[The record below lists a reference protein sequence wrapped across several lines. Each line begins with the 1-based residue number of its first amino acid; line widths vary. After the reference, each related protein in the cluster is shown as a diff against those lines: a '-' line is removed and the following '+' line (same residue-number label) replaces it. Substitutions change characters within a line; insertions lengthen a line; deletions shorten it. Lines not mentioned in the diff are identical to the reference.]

1 MEGNNGN
8 APRDPQLNEETER
21 QISEIEEKVVK
32 KKSGFWKEVKE
43 WAVALIVAVL
53 VVFVIQTFLFRI
65 IRVDGHSM
73 DSTLADGERL
83 FVTVTDVKFGDVARD
98 SVVICHYPNRYN
110 NFLGFIPMKT
120 YFVKR
125 VVGVPG
131 DTVYRKNE
139 VTHVVY
145 EKDGQTVDE
154 MLDERYAEYFPNG
167 SPDDYDPYVLGENEY
182 FVVGDNRYNSHD
194 SRDWK
199 DDDPDMDV
207 GPITKDMIVGH
218 VRQVLWPL
226 GNWRAVH

>member
-8 APRDPQLNEETER
+8 APQENRLSEEAER
-21 QISEIEEKVVK
+21 QISEIEEKVAK
-32 KKSGFWKEVKE
+32 KKPNFWKEVKE
-43 WAVALIVAVL
+43 WIVALVVALL

-73 DSTLADGERL
+73 DTTLADGERL
-83 FVTVTDVKFGDVARD
+83 FVTVTDVKFGNIDRD

-110 NFLGFIPMKT
+110 KFLGIIPMQT

-154 MLDERYAEYFPNG
+154 MLHSDLSLPVKLALYGFYHLPALYAPLY
-167 SPDDYDPYVLGENEY
+167 SIHAK
-182 FVVGDNRYNSHD
+182 RCA
-194 SRDWK
+194 SRFEQEGYK
-199 DDDPDMDV
+199 
-207 GPITKDMIVGH
+207 
-218 VRQVLWPL
+218 QS
-226 GNWRAVH
+226 

>member
-1 MEGNNGN
+1 M
-8 APRDPQLNEETER
+8 
-21 QISEIEEKVVK
+21 
-32 KKSGFWKEVKE
+32 
-43 WAVALIVAVL
+43 
-53 VVFVIQTFLFRI
+53 
-65 IRVDGHSM
+65 
-73 DSTLADGERL
+73 
-83 FVTVTDVKFGDVARD
+83 TDVKFGNIDRD

-110 NFLGFIPMKT
+110 KFLGIIPMQT

-154 MLDERYAEYFPNG
+154 MLDERYGDYFPNG
-167 SPDDYDPYVLGENEY
+167 SPDDYDAYVLGEDEY

-207 GPITKDMIVGH
+207 GPIKKNMIVGH
-218 VRQVLWPL
+218 VRQVIWPL
-226 GNWRAVH
+226 GSWRAVH